1 MAYVSDEDDP
11 FAHYF
16 AALPPSKPSQT
27 AVSPLFP
34 EEQEDDSDDD
44 TNDEADG
51 DDDDDDDDD
60 DNGDDHNLSGEDA
73 ALMATIMEHARIAG
87 PLTIVRSNSLD
98 DLEEGDIGDEEGG
111 RGGRGG
117 GDQEP
122 QEAWQVMEARV
133 ATLRAITGLQ
143 HEECVV
149 LLQAY
154 HTTERAVASYFDDP
168 AGGVATAQR
177 LIDGAAATA
186 ADYDATNTDTGPEP
200 LSFDDDGGAS
210 AATRGDD
217 SNIGGSGPLLLPPPP
232 PGQRLGRTRSG
243 GLGSGAAS
251 EEAMASLRE
260 LTGLEDDGALRC
272 LLCAYHSVE
281 RAAGLYFDD
290 ADKALRHARQL
301 DRTAAED
308 AKFVHSLREVG
319 EDYGDDDGGP
329 SGGGGSKSSPSVKQ
343 EKRWAAEEAVVA
355 TAKSEALLGTKTG
368 LGPMGCQLLL
378 QAHDGNVKFA
388 LRAFEEA
395 PDVAVASAA
404 QTISDREEAAKAA
417 AARQKAAA
425 RAARTNHQSPHAHIL
440 GEMQRPRAVEGR
452 GAGGGGG
459 GSGSGGGSDTYFD
472 ATEHWPDFLERLE
485 QLFATSDCQLTRVE
499 KLPHTSRAADFLNVW
514 RREGRSCYP
523 TMVFHGTHAA
533 NISGVSC
540 QYHLQTPLAL
550 LTHLI

>member
-1 MAYVSDEDDP
+1 
-11 FAHYF
+11 
-16 AALPPSKPSQT
+16 
-27 AVSPLFP
+27 
-34 EEQEDDSDDD
+34 
-44 TNDEADG
+44 
-51 DDDDDDDDD
+51 
-60 DNGDDHNLSGEDA
+60 
-73 ALMATIMEHARIAG
+73 MATIMEHARIAG
-87 PLTIVRSNSLD
+87 PLTIVRSIHWMTSKKATSRTRK
-98 DLEEGDIGDEEGG
+98 EDEEDEEE
-111 RGGRGG
+111 
-117 GDQEP
+117 DQEP

-177 LIDGAAATA
+177 LIDGAAVTA

-200 LSFDDDGGAS
+200 LSFDDGGGAA

-217 SNIGGSGPLLLPPPP
+217 SDIGGSGPLLLPPPP

-329 SGGGGSKSSPSVKQ
+329 SGGGGSKSSPSVTQ

-378 QAHDGNVKFA
+378 QRTTGTSNSPSAPSRKRPTWPSPPPRRPLAIARRPPKPQPPVRRRRRGRRGPTT
-388 LRAFEEA
+388 RARTPTYWVRCRGRVRSKEGA
-395 PDVAVASAA
+395 RGAA
-404 QTISDREEAAKAA
+404 AGEAA
-417 AARQKAAA
+417 AAAAA
-425 RAARTNHQSPHAHIL
+425 TRTSMRRSTGRTSSSASSNSSRPPIASSRAWRSCPTRAAP
-440 GEMQRPRAVEGR
+440 
-452 GAGGGGG
+452 
-459 GSGSGGGSDTYFD
+459 
-472 ATEHWPDFLERLE
+472 
-485 QLFATSDCQLTRVE
+485 
-499 KLPHTSRAADFLNVW
+499 
-514 RREGRSCYP
+514 P
-523 TMVFHGTHAA
+523 TF
-533 NISGVSC
+533 
-540 QYHLQTPLAL
+540 
-550 LTHLI
+550 